1 MRHSVVIA
9 AAWMAG
15 ALISFSAMAVAVRE
29 LSADFGTFQLLAIR
43 SFIGLLVISAILTRV
58 GWTQVSVRNIKT
70 HFARNLVHFGG
81 QFGWFYAIALIPL
94 AAVFAIEFTVPLWT
108 MIFAV
113 LLLNERISATRLL
126 AIALGI
132 TGVVVILRPGWSVVH
147 PAAFVMLSGAFAYGL
162 SHTLTK
168 KLAEQDTPLCIL
180 FYMMMIQLPLGLV
193 PAVFNWVTPA
203 AAQWP
208 WLIVVGITG
217 LSAHYCMVRA
227 LSLADASVVV
237 PLDFLRLPLIALV
250 GYALYSERVDEFL
263 VLGAGLI
270 MAGNLINLL
279 WEQKRNQSLQL
290 VQQVNT
296 NSDTRPSR
304 RWTFR

>member
-15 ALISFSAMAVAVRE
+15 ALLSFSAMAVAVRE

-58 GWTQVSVRNIKT
+58 GWTQVSVRNVKT

-108 MIFAV
+108 MIFAA
-113 LLLNERISATRLL
+113 LLLNERISASRLL

-132 TGVVVILRPGWSVVH
+132 T
-147 PAAFVMLSGAFAYGL
+147 GAFAYGL

-180 FYMMMIQLPLGLV
+180 FYMMLIQLPLGLV

-263 VLGAGLI
+263 VMGAGLI